1 MYLRG
6 KKKHRNEL
14 PAPARTKQL
23 PFTCS
28 HFTPKNMQTKHNV
41 SRSGILPTTS
51 PLQHSCGHY
60 NVICTTKWQT
70 KMYLRTWQH
79 NMETIIQPLQCDLQ
93 PRIPQDHR
101 TTHIS
106 QSHKFTTSPL
116 LHFSKSPLLQ
126 VITSLSHH
134 FPKSTHCTKP
144 SLLLVTTSQSLKV
157 TISLSQPTSQS
168 HTNVFVRNSEDC
180 LPTSFDNHDFPPKVY
195 GSTTCVD
202 LQYCITMHDQP
213 FDPTAE
219 ACDKQYA
226 F

>member
-6 KKKHRNEL
+6 KKNIETNCPRPPAQSSCPSPAATLRPKTCKQNTMFR
-14 PAPARTKQL
+14 APASSPTQAPCNIHAAITMWSAPPSGKPKCIYAHGSTTWKQSY
-23 PFTCS
+23 S
-28 HFTPKNMQTKHNV
+28 HSNA
-41 SRSGILPTTS
+41 
-51 PLQHSCGHY
+51 
-60 NVICTTKWQT
+60 ICNRGFHK
-70 KMYLRTWQH
+70 
-79 NMETIIQPLQCDLQ
+79 IIEL
-93 PRIPQDHR
+93 H
-101 TTHIS
+101 TF
-106 QSHKFTTSPL
+106 HKVTNSPL

-144 SLLLVTTSQSLKV
+144 SLLWVTTSQSLKV